1 MQSYAACAAV
11 CTIRKRKRPL
21 RGVSVSGGEGG
32 IHSAHPCASPAGRP
46 RSLTRRGRA
55 DRHPCR
61 SVEPTRHVGS
71 HAHPRARKPKR
82 PLRGVSVFWRRGW
95 DSLGTSLCL
104 ARWAPSLAHATRAC
118 RSASLPICR
127 THAPRGFSC
136 PPSGPKTKTPLA
148 GRFSFLAERVGFEP
162 TYTREDVT
170 GIPVQRLRPL
180 GHLSAGGAE
189 TTR

>member
-1 MQSYAACAAV
+1 MTSSSTPSIADWIALSTDSPRMRRHGDAVGRPHRVAMELLGRRPVAAGAQCKEREEYSRDAACAAV
-11 CTIRKRKRPL
+11 CTIRKQ
-21 RGVSVSGGEGG
+21 
-32 IHSAHPCASPAGRP
+32 
-46 RSLTRRGRA
+46 
-55 DRHPCR
+55 
-61 SVEPTRHVGS
+61 
-71 HAHPRARKPKR
+71 KR

-104 ARWAPSLAHATRAC
+104 ARWAPSPARAARAC

-127 THAPRGFSC
+127 THVPRGFSC